1 MKAVFLRDSDILD
14 TLGNIG
20 LMRLFSLIGQD
31 PLIQTPEDAVERAK
45 TFAEALPNKTSTRS
59 GQRLAVKRREEMLR
73 FLAGLK
79 RQTAENAL
87 L

>member
-1 MKAVFLRDSDILD
+1 M
-14 TLGNIG
+14 
-20 LMRLFSLIGQD
+20 
-31 PLIQTPEDAVERAK
+31 ERAK